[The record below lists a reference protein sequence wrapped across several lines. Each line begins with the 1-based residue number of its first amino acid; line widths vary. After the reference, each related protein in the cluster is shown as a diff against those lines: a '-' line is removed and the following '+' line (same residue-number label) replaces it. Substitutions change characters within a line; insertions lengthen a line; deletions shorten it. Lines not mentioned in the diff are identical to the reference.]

1 MPSSTGPSVGAPHVV
16 QLPAPVPGLSDP
28 ATAYLLQEG
37 QLLGSRIQ
45 WYLEQHEKLETLA
58 IAGSGAIWAFTLSR
72 SSLAAISYLA
82 WIPAAVSLVLAVK
95 SYIFTRTLNEA
106 FQYLYELE
114 EYMALPL
121 GKGWVHNFRSRSSR
135 YKRRWRNSF
144 WLFLTAINIGIAL
157 LVPFDKL
164 VSSTPTAPAATTSS
178 SQLQPPSTRNLGGV
192 TPPSSHKTTQ
202 PQ

>member
-1 MPSSTGPSVGAPHVV
+1 MTDD
-16 QLPAPVPGLSDP
+16 PVPRLPSQADP

-37 QLLGSRIQ
+37 HLLGSRIQ

-72 SSLAAISYLA
+72 SSLQAISYLA

-95 SYIFTRTLNEA
+95 SFIFTRTLNEA
-106 FQYLYELE
+106 FQYIYELE

-121 GKGWVHNFRSRSSR
+121 GKGWVHSFRRRSSR

-144 WLFLTAINIGIAL
+144 WVFLTVINVGIAL

-164 VSSTPTAPAATTSS
+164 VQTSALSSQPVPHQAPSSSTHPLTTGYNGKHVSATPSS
-178 SQLQPPSTRNLGGV
+178 SAGSAKP
-192 TPPSSHKTTQ
+192 
-202 PQ
+202 

>member
-1 MPSSTGPSVGAPHVV
+1 MSASATSAVAPAQGS
-16 QLPAPVPGLSDP
+16 QLGPVPVLADP

-72 SSLAAISYLA
+72 SSVAAISYLA
-82 WIPAAVSLVLAVK
+82 WIPAAISLVLAVK
-95 SYIFTRTLNEA
+95 SYIFTQTLNEA
-106 FQYLYELE
+106 FQYLFELE

-144 WLFLTAINIGIAL
+144 WLLLTVINVGIAL
-157 LVPFDKL
+157 LVPFNKL
-164 VSSTPTAPAATTSS
+164 VESPTAT
-178 SQLQPPSTRNLGGV
+178 
-192 TPPSSHKTTQ
+192 TTQ
-202 PQ
+202 TTHSSATHNN

>member
-1 MPSSTGPSVGAPHVV
+1 MGESDNHTCGILSY
-16 QLPAPVPGLSDP
+16 QLRSMNTPATSAQTSQLGPAPVLTDP
-28 ATAYLLQEG
+28 ATAYMLQEG

-72 SSLAAISYLA
+72 SSVAAISYLA

-95 SYIFTRTLNEA
+95 SYIFTQTLNEA

-144 WLFLTAINIGIAL
+144 WLLLTVINVGIAL
-157 LVPFDKL
+157 LVPFNKL
-164 VSSTPTAPAATTSS
+164 VDSS
-178 SQLQPPSTRNLGGV
+178 SASPTTN
-192 TPPSSHKTTQ
+192 TTQ
-202 PQ
+202 TIHPSATHNN